1 MNCEMSNCEMRDC
14 DRYGVCIRK
23 LIYTLEDAGVAHVGT
38 DEYRLGPDGKLAEL
52 FTFIWERRPRVAEFR
67 NVVAAVAGSTP
78 PNWVELYDMFLERV
92 NCDREIL
99 PTPDESASRARG

>member
-1 MNCEMSNCEMRDC
+1 MACVE
-14 DRYGVCIRK
+14 
-23 LIYTLEDAGVAHVGT
+23 T
-38 DEYRLGPDGKLAEL
+38 DEYGLGPNGKLADL

-67 NVVAAVAGSTP
+67 DVVAAVAGSTP

-92 NCDREIL
+92 NCDGEML